1 VSTLPQRGK
10 SGSPISKESFMA
22 SYSDLLVNL
31 QKYSEAAHNTPIQ
44 DVGKII
50 IMHDADRQSEQ
61 LTAVEKREAYN
72 VAKPL
77 IAEIYAA
84 DPDAE
89 LDPAEIATRVGMPDK
104 QGSRSFVRH
113 QLKQLRIA
121 YHANANGKAAAD

>member
-1 VSTLPQRGK
+1 
-10 SGSPISKESFMA
+10 MA

-89 LDPAEIATRVGMPDK
+89 LDPAEVATRVGMPNK

-121 YHANANGKAAAD
+121 YHGNANGKAAAD